1 VSSSDGVPPAK
12 LFGKLSRRALDKQ
25 LILKTQVLEL
35 FPDSHG
41 SWISGTFFLRIGLKN
56 KVVPSFRFGFSGQ
69 VQVFSDRIGFS
80 GSDRLFSQDRIWFS
94 GSDKAVSKDKKKM
107 KLTDIGFR
115 RKFDWILDKGL

>member
-1 VSSSDGVPPAK
+1 
-12 LFGKLSRRALDKQ
+12 

-41 SWISGTFFLRIGLKN
+41 SWISGTFFLRIVLQN
-56 KVVPSFRFGFSGQ
+56 KVLSRFRFGFSGQ
-69 VQVFSDRIGFS
+69 VQVFSNRIG
-80 GSDRLFSQDRIWFS
+80 FS

-115 RKFDWILDKGL
+115 RNFDWILDKGL